1 MANSKSA
8 KIQGDIDKLKAKIAE
23 QQARLKEL
31 EQNKREAENS
41 EIVDVVR
48 GMSIPLDELAVLLQ
62 SLKGGASGQSVPKSG
77 KRAAAKP
84 EDVAGDTSEGELA
97 PDKEDNE

>member
-1 MANSKSA
+1 MAISKSE
-8 KIQGDIDKLKAKIAE
+8 KIQGEIDKVKAKIAE

-31 EQNKREAENS
+31 EQNKREVENS

-62 SLKGGASGQSVPKSG
+62 TLKSGGGTSGQNVHKS
-77 KRAAAKP
+77 AP
-84 EDVAGDTSEGELA
+84 EE
-97 PDKEDNE
+97 KEDN

>member
-1 MANSKSA
+1 MAISKSE
-8 KIQGDIDKLKAKIAE
+8 KIQGEIDKAKAKIAE

-31 EQNKREAENS
+31 EQNKREVENS

-62 SLKGGASGQSVPKSG
+62 TLKGGTLGQNVPKS
-77 KRAAAKP
+77 
-84 EDVAGDTSEGELA
+84 A
-97 PDKEDNE
+97 PANKEDDE

>member
-1 MANSKSA
+1 MAISKSE
-8 KIQGDIDKLKAKIAE
+8 KIQGEIDKVKVKIAE

-31 EQNKREAENS
+31 EQNKREVENS

-62 SLKGGASGQSVPKSG
+62 TLKGGTSGQSVPKS
-77 KRAAAKP
+77 A
-84 EDVAGDTSEGELA
+84 S
-97 PDKEDNE
+97 KEDSE